1 MSYLSIIE
9 KFKILFDMILD
20 FKVIFVLLGIL
31 VIATF
36 LYLIKKIDNKKYI
49 SAIILALLLTI
60 GIDIIINYKE
70 LSKVFDNFMTIFF
83 FLSSLS

>member
-31 VIATF
+31 VVATF
-36 LYLIKKIDNKKYI
+36 LYLIKKIYNKK
-49 SAIILALLLTI
+49 
-60 GIDIIINYKE
+60 
-70 LSKVFDNFMTIFF
+70 
-83 FLSSLS
+83 

>member
-1 MSYLSIIE
+1 MMSYLSIAE

-60 GIDIIINYKE
+60 GIDIIIRIHK
-70 LSKVFDNFMTIFF
+70 KIFNFHF
-83 FLSSLS
+83 

>member
-60 GIDIIINYKE
+60 GIDIIINYK
-70 LSKVFDNFMTIFF
+70 
-83 FLSSLS
+83 

>member
-83 FLSSLS
+83 FLSSFS